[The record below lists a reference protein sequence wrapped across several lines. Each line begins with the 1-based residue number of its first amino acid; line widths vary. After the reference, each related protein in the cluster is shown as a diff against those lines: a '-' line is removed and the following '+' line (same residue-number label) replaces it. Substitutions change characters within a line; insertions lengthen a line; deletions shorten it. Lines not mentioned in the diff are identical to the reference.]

1 MHSASS
7 AAQASPISS
16 PLASSNGFKPAH
28 ALSSRPPTAASS
40 SSSGAIF
47 ALDPTKKKQ
56 TAFLRKSKGAVDG
69 GVSSGGGKARCI
81 WVGLPKA
88 FLSLYDFNFSAGG
101 AQADFERLHTS
112 RDFAQAAEIL
122 EGYMYVNLNFSLSP
136 SSNCN
141 IETCSPCDA
150 ALGKDPLRSSLLQP
164 S

>member
-1 MHSASS
+1 MQANYMHIASS

-56 TAFLRKSKGAVDG
+56 TAFLRKSKESADG

-101 AQADFERLHTS
+101 AQADFERLHAS

-122 EGYMYVNLNFSLSP
+122 EGYMYVNLNFILSP

-141 IETCSPCDA
+141 I
-150 ALGKDPLRSSLLQP
+150 
-164 S
+164 

>member
-16 PLASSNGFKPAH
+16 PLASFNGFRPAN

-40 SSSGAIF
+40 SSGAIF
-47 ALDPTKKKQ
+47 ALEPTKKKQ
-56 TAFLRKSKGAVDG
+56 TAFLRKSKEAAGG
-69 GVSSGGGKARCI
+69 GVSSGGGKARCL

-101 AQADFERLHTS
+101 AQADFERLHAS

-122 EGYMYVNLNFSLSP
+122 EGYMYVNLNFLLSP
-136 SSNCN
+136 SSNV
-141 IETCSPCDA
+141 TFKHVRRA
-150 ALGKDPLRSSLLQP
+150 TPLWRGIR
-164 S
+164 